1 MTGILKNL
9 AHLTAHWALLALVA
23 MASACAVGPNYR
35 APRMDLPG
43 AFAASQAALAVKP
56 ANGAPAASG
65 PATTVDPS
73 AWWRSLGDPDLDALV
88 ARAIRSNP
96 DIEIALYRLQEA
108 RTQEVVVL
116 GGALPQADLSAG
128 GGFGTGS
135 NLARG
140 RVGAPL
146 NAATNSS
153 GIQSVHWVAGLG
165 ASWELDL
172 FGKYRRAIEA
182 SRYDTQAAAEARSA
196 VLIAVVADVVRTYLD
211 MRGLQ
216 MELTVIN
223 QALDTAQ
230 RTVTFTQT
238 RFQGGF
244 TNELDLALAQRELGT
259 LRSRVAPLA
268 AQVSAAQNAIAVL
281 LGQYPEA
288 MARQLQSLRAIPAI
302 PPQVKAG
309 LPLDLLRR
317 RPDIRAAERQL
328 AAATARIGVA
338 TADLFPHVGLGGG
351 VGVQVPALASSGRGG
366 PIWSA
371 GPLGLWNIL
380 DFGALDALVEIA
392 DLRTREQL
400 VAYRATVIR
409 AVGEVDTAVTAYM
422 AQRERLDSLGDALTA
437 SNRAVTLATDR
448 YERCLNDFLNVL
460 DAQRQEYDLEDQYA
474 EAQSA
479 TADAFVALYKAL
491 GGGWESYQ
499 SVPPIRRPKPAVI
512 AAFARIFSGSE
523 NPQR

>member
-1 MTGILKNL
+1 MTEMLKAL
-9 AHLTAHWALLALVA
+9 ANSTAHFAVLGFAA
-23 MASACAVGPNYR
+23 MLCACAVGPNYR
-35 APRMDLPG
+35 PPQMELPA
-43 AFAASQAALAVKP
+43 AFAASQAAAVKP
-56 ANGAPAASG
+56 AKAEPAASG
-65 PATTVDPS
+65 AATDVDPE

-135 NLARG
+135 NLGRG
-140 RVGAPL
+140 RVGSPL

-153 GIQSVHWVAGLG
+153 GIQNVHWVAGLD

-172 FGKYRRAIEA
+172 FGKYRREIEA
-182 SRYDTQAAAEARSA
+182 SRYDTQAAADARNA

-216 MELTVIN
+216 MELAVID
-223 QALDTAQ
+223 QAVDTAQ
-230 RTVTFTQT
+230 QTVGLMRT

-244 TNELDLALAQRELGT
+244 TNELDLALAQREFGT
-259 LRSRVAPLA
+259 LRARVAPIVA
-268 AQVSAAQNAIAVL
+268 RVSAAQNAIAVL
-281 LGQYPEA
+281 LGQYPEK
-288 MARQLQSLRAIPAI
+288 MARELQSSRAIPSI
-302 PPQVKAG
+302 PPQVGAG

-317 RPDIRAAERQL
+317 RPDIREAERQL

-338 TADLFPHVGLGGG
+338 TADLFPHVGLTGG
-351 VGVQVPALASSGRGG
+351 VGVQVPALVSSGRGG
-366 PIWSA
+366 PIWSV
-371 GPLGLWNIL
+371 GPLGQWSFL
-380 DFGALDALVEIA
+380 DFGALDAVVDIA

-422 AQRERLDSLGDALTA
+422 AQRERLDALGDALTA
-437 SNRAVTLATDR
+437 SHRAVTLATDR
-448 YERCLNDFLNVL
+448 YERGLNDFLNVL
-460 DAQRQEYDLEDQYA
+460 DAQRQEYDLEDQYVG
-474 EAQSA
+474 AQSA
-479 TADAFVALYKAL
+479 TGDAFVALYKAL
-491 GGGWESYQ
+491 GGGWESHQ
-499 SVPPIRRPKPAVI
+499 SIPPIRRPRPAVV
-512 AAFARIFSGSE
+512 AAFARLFSRSE
-523 NPQR
+523 DPQK